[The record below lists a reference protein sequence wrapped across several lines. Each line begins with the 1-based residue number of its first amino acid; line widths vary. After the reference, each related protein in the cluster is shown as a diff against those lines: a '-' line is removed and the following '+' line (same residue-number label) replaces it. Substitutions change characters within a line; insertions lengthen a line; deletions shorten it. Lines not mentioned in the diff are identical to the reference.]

1 MRVVSFNIHHG
12 TVGRRG
18 PVDPQR
24 LGEVCASFDAD
35 VIALQ
40 EVDQGT
46 WRAKGA
52 DLPAVVADACEMAH
66 VFGASRWF
74 PGGRYGNAL
83 LVRGAITSSEVVR
96 LPKVPAWR
104 VWQER
109 RTALTA
115 DVTIDGLD
123 LWLVCTHLAV
133 ASRISGVQLDAL
145 VAAIPLDRGPRVLL
159 GDFNRGSAAVEEP
172 LRAIAMARAEHGATF
187 PAQQPRRT
195 IDHVFT
201 SAELDVTSAVVW
213 STPMS
218 DHAALVVDL
227 AIRPD

>member
-1 MRVVSFNIHHG
+1 MVSFNIHHG

-24 LGEVCASFDAD
+24 LGEVCTSFGAD

-52 DLPAVVADACEMAH
+52 DLAAVVADACGMVH

-74 PGGRYGNAL
+74 PGGHYGNAL
-83 LVRGAITSSEVVR
+83 LVRGAITSSEVIR

-104 VWQER
+104 IGQER
-109 RTALTA
+109 RTAITA

-123 LWLVCTHLAV
+123 LWLACTHLAV
-133 ASRISGVQLDAL
+133 ASRVSGVQLDAL

-159 GDFNRGSAAVEEP
+159 GDFNRGSAAVEGP
-172 LRAIAMARAEHGATF
+172 LRALAMGRAEHGATF
-187 PAQQPRRT
+187 PARRPRRT

-201 SAELDVTSAVVW
+201 SAELVVTNAVVS
-213 STPMS
+213 STAMS

-227 AIRPD
+227 AVQPG